1 MAVDISEYLD
11 AIAGDTEGEEVIEAI
26 RSASLILG
34 TDMYKTA
41 DISQLLEEI
50 RTKTFGNEIRM
61 CIHDILERLANATPE
76 GGGSDEPLSLN
87 VMMIQGSYGQ
97 YFIPEFTPFGQA
109 EIEE

>member
-11 AIAGDTEGEEVIEAI
+11 AIAGDTDGEEVIEAI

-41 DISQLLEEI
+41 DISQLLEDI

-76 GGGSDEPLSLN
+76 GGGAATCLN
-87 VMMIQGSYGQ
+87 GTAGTIFGPTGQLTTSAIYG
-97 YFIPEFTPFGQA
+97 TA
-109 EIEE
+109 TREE

>member
-11 AIAGDTEGEEVIEAI
+11 AIAGDTDGEEVIEAI
-26 RSASLILG
+26 RSASLLLG

-50 RTKTFGNEIRM
+50 RTKPFGKDIRM

-76 GGGSDEPLSLN
+76 GGAASCLN
-87 VMMIQGSYGQ
+87 GTVGTIFGPTGQLVTAALYG
-97 YFIPEFTPFGQA
+97 TA
-109 EIEE
+109 TREE

>member
-11 AIAGDTEGEEVIEAI
+11 AIAGDTDGEEVIEAI
-26 RSASLILG
+26 RSASLTLG

-41 DISQLLEEI
+41 DISQLLEDI

-76 GGGSDEPLSLN
+76 GGASDAPLSLN

>member
-26 RSASLILG
+26 RSASLLLG

-50 RTKTFGNEIRM
+50 RTKPFGKDIRM

-76 GGGSDEPLSLN
+76 GGAVSCLN
-87 VMMIQGSYGQ
+87 GTAGTIFGPTGQLATAAIYG
-97 YFIPEFTPFGQA
+97 TA
-109 EIEE
+109 TREE